1 MYRFVGT
8 VLVLVAGLLNLVVLG
23 LSHESDDDL
32 PWRAKWAAHTRQHP
46 LLRGLSIAFLVAGVI
61 LEFVSF

>member
-1 MYRFVGT
+1 
-8 VLVLVAGLLNLVVLG
+8 VAGLLNLVVLG